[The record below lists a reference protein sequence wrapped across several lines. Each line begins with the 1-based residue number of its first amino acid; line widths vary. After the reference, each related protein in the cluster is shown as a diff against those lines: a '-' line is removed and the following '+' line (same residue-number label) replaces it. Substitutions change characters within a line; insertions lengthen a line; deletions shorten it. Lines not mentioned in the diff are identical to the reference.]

1 MPQLQTYPERFITSV
16 HKHRITKTTIVH
28 LGNAKVPIDYAIEKY
43 NSIFKNPH
51 LVIPPGKNAQVS
63 FALYRQNG
71 RREIE
76 IESHSL
82 PY

>member
-1 MPQLQTYPERFITSV
+1 MPQLQTYPDRFITLA
-16 HKHRITKTTIVH
+16 HRHRITKTTTVP
-28 LGNAKVPIDYAIEKY
+28 LGKGMAQIDDAIEEY
-43 NSIFKNPH
+43 NSFNRTKP

-63 FALYRQNG
+63 LALYRQNG